1 MRRRTVSVALVLLAA
16 LASGCGMT
24 AGRSAP
30 EAETAPAKLVW
41 PPSPARARIRFVQSV
56 ARPADLGAKPS
67 FFERLGQLVLG
78 RQEEW
83 LIRPTAVVTTG
94 QVIYVADPGAQAL
107 WVLDR
112 PAGRFRKIQKAEQQL
127 FVSPVA
133 VAVGPDGRVYLAD
146 SFLAKIFVYGADLRL
161 AATIEDP
168 GLRRPAGLAFDPGR
182 NRLYVADSAAHR
194 ILIYNAEGRPAGA
207 FGQRGAGDGE
217 FNFPT
222 HVAVDRRGMI
232 YVTDSLGF
240 RVQAFNPDGSFAS
253 SLGQHG
259 DSSGDFARPKGVA
272 LDSEDHVYVV
282 EALFDAVQIFDRRGR
297 FLLTFG
303 ERGLGPGQFWLP
315 SGIFIDPEDRIYV
328 ADAYNQRI
336 QIFQYLAGGGD
347 D

>member
-1 MRRRTVSVALVLLAA
+1 M
-16 LASGCGMT
+16 
-24 AGRSAP
+24 
-30 EAETAPAKLVW
+30 
-41 PPSPARARIRFVQSV
+41 I
-56 ARPADLGAKPS
+56 
-67 FFERLGQLVLG
+67 LG
-78 RQEEW
+78 REEEW
-83 LIRPTAVVTTG
+83 LIRPTAVVAKG

-112 PAGRFRKIQKAEQQL
+112 PTGRFRKIQKAKQQAL
-127 FVSPVA
+127 VSPVA
-133 VAVGPDGRVYLAD
+133 IAVGPDGRVYLAD
-146 SFLAKIFVYGADLRL
+146 SFLAKIFVYDADLKL
-161 AATIEDP
+161 AAIIEDP
-168 GLRRPAGLAFDPGR
+168 RLRRPAGLAFDPVR
-182 NRLYVADSAAHR
+182 NRLYVSDSAAHR
-194 ILIYNAEGRPAGA
+194 ILIFSAEGRPAGA
-207 FGQRGAGDGE
+207 FGQRGAGDGA

-222 HVAVDRRGMI
+222 HVALDRRGMI

-282 EALFDAVQIFDRRGR
+282 EALFDAVQIFDQRGR

-303 ERGLGPGQFWLP
+303 DRGLGPGQFWLP